1 MVVSTSGHRAGL
13 LAIMLALLLSG
24 CQIRPRPPP
33 DPTNL
38 AGIRPPAGPIMT
50 PSTLQR

>member
-13 LAIMLALLLSG
+13 LAITLALLLWAAKS
-24 CQIRPRPPP
+24 RPRPPP
-33 DPTNL
+33 NPTIL
-38 AGIRPPAGPIMT
+38 AGTHPPAGPIMT